1 MDGVW
6 QNVGEPIVQGGTIT
20 RATSDANG
28 ITANLEVQSADAG
41 EYRCL
46 ISRTEPVESTDD
58 KEVSTTLTAY
68 ATVTL
73 SEPVEP
79 EPEPDPEPSYYDV
92 TLPVVEGATIEAVG
106 STSVEAGDSF
116 SFTVT
121 VKEGYVATNM
131 VVKANGV
138 TLTPNA
144 DGRYTIANVRSN
156 VVVTVTGIEEDP
168 ATAIESVDASE
179 LKVWAADGRLFI
191 QTPQADR
198 AYIVTFGG
206 RVYKIQELPAGET
219 AIPMPQ
225 GAYII
230 YVGGES
236 FKISM

>member
-1 MDGVW
+1 M
-6 QNVGEPIVQGGTIT
+6 I
-20 RATSDANG
+20 
-28 ITANLEVQSADAG
+28 
-41 EYRCL
+41 
-46 ISRTEPVESTDD
+46 
-58 KEVSTTLTAY
+58 
-68 ATVTL
+68 
-73 SEPVEP
+73 
-79 EPEPDPEPSYYDV
+79 
-92 TLPVVEGATIEAVG
+92 
-106 STSVEAGDSF
+106 
-116 SFTVT
+116 
-121 VKEGYVATNM
+121 
-131 VVKANGV
+131 VKANGV

-191 QTPQADR
+191 QTPKADR